1 MESRDSGGQNEPFGQ
16 PSVSSAY
23 VAFIDVLG
31 FSHRIENDFAGALDA
46 YRQLLHNVD
55 ILNPPS
61 TVSLRIYSDAL
72 LVSSSELLPLVKAI
86 HTLNF
91 LTLVGD
97 CLVRGGIGYG
107 LHAEQE
113 SGTNTFVVSQALSRA
128 VETEKQIRRPCVA
141 LHDSVSIPEFFW
153 LNDADT
159 FLRPLLFF
167 DGIAL
172 VNPFSIMWGVSAGHR
187 VEMMREQYP
196 EHREKYDWFLRL
208 YEAVRNREALVPPR
222 YAT

>member
-1 MESRDSGGQNEPFGQ
+1 METREGGDQNELFGQ

-31 FSHRIENDFAGALDA
+31 FSHRIEHDFTGTLEA
-46 YRQLLHNVD
+46 YRQLLHGIAFLD
-55 ILNPPS
+55 PPS

-72 LVSSSELLPLVKAI
+72 LVSSSDLLPLVKAI
-86 HTLNF
+86 HALNM

-107 LHAEQE
+107 LHAEQQ

-128 VETEKQIRRPCVA
+128 VETEKRIRRPCVA

-153 LNDADT
+153 LGDADT

-172 VNPFSIMWGVSAGHR
+172 VNPFNIMWGVSAGHR

-208 YEAVRNREALVPPR
+208 YDAVRNREVLVPP
-222 YAT
+222 